1 VWGDFAEQ
9 RGDFP
14 LRERVSRSIVATRP
28 AVLGRTRR
36 RVAHVAGAPALNG
49 SVGTM
54 SNAVVASLTSP
65 NFSSAALSRVLARL
79 SAEWQARDGHPIL
92 VVETLV
98 DPERFQGTVD
108 RARLDRTGPE
118 QRQRT

>member
-1 VWGDFAEQ
+1 
-9 RGDFP
+9 
-14 LRERVSRSIVATRP
+14 
-28 AVLGRTRR
+28 
-36 RVAHVAGAPALNG
+36 
-49 SVGTM
+49 M
-54 SNAVVASLTSP
+54 SNAVVAPLASP
-65 NFSSAALSRVLARL
+65 NLSPAALSRVLARL